1 MDVDPFEARTT
12 KDAAAAR
19 DVVARRDARRKCAE
33 CPMRNAVV
41 DGVAAVACMF
51 AASGRCVR

>member
-12 KDAAAAR
+12 KDDAAR
-19 DVVARRDARRKCAE
+19 DVVARRDARRNCAK